1 MFMSLSTVLNNNK
14 NLKNG
19 GAYWNR
25 GAYLQKHILWGALI
39 RKGALIGRRAL
50 NRIITVVKN
59 YTACKIHLLL
69 FVLLQRLL

>member
-50 NRIITVVKN
+50 NRIITVVASLPVFSGIFRMISDFSK
-59 YTACKIHLLL
+59 
-69 FVLLQRLL
+69 